1 MSRTNLAKM
10 AKQLDNRCRACYAV
24 FVGVGERPIATRGA
38 ARLGGAGRCNPRQ
51 GFSTL
56 MLNTLPTDLGQF
68 QLPARLG
75 QPWLCSAWHGVAV
88 LGSACLGAALTLLA
102 DLGQFRFFLGRARSG
117 SARPCLPRPGRA
129 RRAAAR
135 HAEARRVDAQC
146 GLVSRG
152 RGFFHGN
159 ATNKER

>member
-1 MSRTNLAKM
+1 MKVESAMLYSLGSEKDRSRHWA
-10 AKQLDNRCRACYAV
+10 
-24 FVGVGERPIATRGA
+24 
-38 ARLGGAGRCNPRQ
+38 RQ
-51 GFSTL
+51 GLASDGSARQPKARFFSTL

-75 QPWLCSAWHGVAV
+75 QPWLCSAWHGVAM

-117 SARPCLPRPGRA
+117 SARACLPRPGRA

-135 HAEARRVDAQC
+135 HAEARPVEARRSIAGQGEV
-146 GLVSRG
+146 
-152 RGFFHGN
+152 FHGD